1 MKWFKF
7 PFAVT
12 GSRTAVPEDLQP
24 SGDVSYEEGY
34 GIDYSRDPL
43 VDPLAK
49 RIERDKYNQILYDIT
64 NWIRDLTVIGTP
76 DFITTAQNG
85 GVPYAYR
92 AGARVM
98 FDNGTSG
105 YVRWESLVGTN
116 TSSPLSDPTKW
127 RRVGL
132 FASVIETVAG
142 IIDYAAV
149 TPKSLK
155 DSGFVRIVETAYQN
169 YTGSGTGGGVN
180 KQYIFINSSGV
191 VPKHYEFYARCK
203 ANQSGYVVGDIVP
216 LNSGGMQGTSG
227 SMYGYSPKQI
237 NAGVDVVLYVDTN
250 HGVASHEWA
259 SDGIFQLANNSW
271 EIKCVFFI

>member
-34 GIDYSRDPL
+34 GIDYSRDPV

-85 GVPYAYR
+85 GVPYSYR

-98 FDNGTSG
+98 FDDGLVG
-105 YVRWESLVGTN
+105 YVRWESTVGSN

-127 RRVGL
+127 KRVGL
-132 FASVIETVAG
+132 FATAIETAAG
-142 IIDYAAV
+142 LLEQAAV
-149 TPKSLK
+149 TPKGLK
-155 DSGFVRIVETAYQN
+155 DAGFVRIAETAYQN
-169 YTGSGTGGGVN
+169 YNGTGTGGGLT
-180 KQYIFINSSGV
+180 KQYTFINPHIV
-191 VPKHYEFYARCK
+191 AHKHYEFYARCK
-203 ANQSGYVVGDIVP
+203 VNDGGYVVGDIVP
-216 LNSGGMQGTSG
+216 LNSGGLQGTSINMCG
-227 SMYGYSPKQI
+227 FSPKAI
-237 NAGVDVVLYVDTN
+237 NAGKDAVLYVDTN
-250 HGVASHEWA
+250 HGIASHEWA
-259 SDGIFQLANNSW
+259 SDGFFQLGNNSW
-271 EIKCVFFI
+271 EIKCVFFN

>member
-34 GIDYSRDPL
+34 GIDYSRDPV

-85 GVPYAYR
+85 GVPYAYQ

-98 FDNGTSG
+98 FDDGTSG

-127 RRVGL
+127 RKVGKQGTETL
-132 FASVIETVAG
+132 LGIFKVATSAQAAAMVDDTVVMTPAKLAGSPVACKAWVNWKYTGGVLTILKDYNVTSVIRIATGRYKITFTNPMVDAN
-142 IIDYAAV
+142 YAV
-149 TPKSLK
+149 
-155 DSGFVRIVETAYQN
+155 
-169 YTGSGTGGGVN
+169 
-180 KQYIFINSSGV
+180 
-191 VPKHYEFYARCK
+191 
-203 ANQSGYVVGDIVP
+203 
-216 LNSGGMQGTSG
+216 
-227 SMYGYSPKQI
+227 
-237 NAGVDVVLYVDTN
+237 
-250 HGVASHEWA
+250 
-259 SDGIFQLANNSW
+259 QLANTAGQGGTNGA
-271 EIKCVFFI
+271 VFSTGGWDGAPDDKTTTTITVSFGNGADYRDCYDVSVTIFN